1 MGRHILLKGLQ
12 MYLLQT
18 LGFAWLIFG
27 FSTDCV
33 SAAGANAASRNDCGQ
48 DCSETQYDTQ
58 EAARSGN
65 KFHPGASLSCCG
77 KEPYNPE
84 VATCCKVQ
92 DGNKAFD
99 KDKQLCCGASDK
111 KTILVRN
118 STFHWCCG
126 HNQYDN
132 RTQCCCEN
140 KEGVLEV
147 QPKNSSCCDKNS
159 TTGVH
164 HVGNLHCGPNDNK
177 KSLVR
182 NSSFHQCCGH
192 NQYDNRTQCCC
203 ENKEGVLEVQLK
215 NSSCCDKSSTAGVHN
230 VGNLRC
236 GPNDDKKSLVRNSS
250 FHQCCGHN
258 QYDNR
263 TQCCCENKEGVLEV
277 QPKNSSCCDKNSTTG
292 VHHVGNLHCGPNDN
306 KKSLVRNSSFHQ
318 CCGHNQYDNRT
329 QCCCENK
336 EGVLEVQL
344 KNSSCCDKSSTAGV
358 HNVGNLRCGPND
370 DKKSLVRNSSFHQC
384 CGHNQYDNRTQCC
397 CENKEGVLE
406 VQPKNSSCCDKNS
419 TTGVHHVG
427 NLLCGPNDN
436 KKSLVRNSSFHQ
448 CCGHNQYDNRTQCC
462 CENKEGV
469 LEVQLK
475 NSSCCDKSSTAGV
488 HNVGNLRCG
497 PNDNKKSL
505 VRNSSF
511 HQCCGHNQYDNRTQ
525 CCCENKEGVLEVQPK
540 NSSCCDKN
548 STTGVHHVGNLLCGP
563 NDNKKSLVR
572 NSSFHQCCGH
582 NQYDNRTQCC
592 CENKEGVL
600 EIQPKHS
607 DCCAKESVKPEGF
620 RQLTHRLLH
629 CCTEPNTHLCGSTCY
644 NPKTHRCC
652 ERHQKPF
659 WFCASGKRKAR
670 VYDPRIEVCCDGSVS
685 PWKPWIDQ
693 CCGVT
698 VYGSAQR
705 GVLCCNNTLYE
716 GRDDGEECSEVGI
729 PYNPAKGTLCC
740 SQFHGSPGQHCCGTE
755 IYRPRTEIC
764 CNGHR
769 HPKSENLHCCGVKAY
784 NIKDPQMKCCAG
796 TLYNLTSL
804 DKHGGDAQCCGS
816 ILQKPQDICCSSQKK
831 EMLYSV
837 KTGFGCCGHLYYNT
851 TLWSCC
857 AGRLRS
863 IHEPGQDQRKMT
875 HGSRLLSLNNLNTS
889 GLCKEM
895 YTGTVESVSVKS
907 VVFRNVLKV
916 HGNNVTALPL
926 HYILDIDDHCQ
937 SPKLFLGKTYIFNK
951 VNVFTDFNHDSVLQ
965 SLHFIFSKCSS

>member
-48 DCSETQYDTQ
+48 DCTETQYDTQ
-58 EAARSGN
+58 EAARCGN

-92 DGNKAFD
+92 DRNTLREAFD

-111 KTILVRN
+111 KMILMRNSSFHQCCGHNQYDNRTQCCCENKEGVLEVQPKNSSCCDKNSTAGVHNMGKYLHCGPNDDKTSLVRN
-118 STFHWCCG
+118 SSFHRCCGRNQYDNRTQCCCENKEGVLEVQAKNSSCCDKNSTTGVHHVGNLHCGPNDNKKSLVRNSSFHRCCGHNQYDNRTQCCCENKEGVLEVQLKNSSCCDKSSTAGVHNVGNLHCGPNDNKKSLERNSSFHRCCG

-230 VGNLRC
+230 VGKYLHC
-236 GPNDDKKSLVRNSS
+236 GPNDNKKSLERNSS
-250 FHQCCGHN
+250 FHRCCGHN

-277 QPKNSSCCDKNSTTG
+277 QPKNSSCCDKS
-292 VHHVGNLHCGPNDN
+292 
-306 KKSLVRNSSFHQ
+306 
-318 CCGHNQYDNRT
+318 
-329 QCCCENK
+329 
-336 EGVLEVQL
+336 
-344 KNSSCCDKSSTAGV
+344 
-358 HNVGNLRCGPND
+358 
-370 DKKSLVRNSSFHQC
+370 
-384 CGHNQYDNRTQCC
+384 
-397 CENKEGVLE
+397 
-406 VQPKNSSCCDKNS
+406 S

-436 KKSLVRNSSFHQ
+436 KKSLVRNSSFH
-448 CCGHNQYDNRTQCC
+448 R
-462 CENKEGV
+462 
-469 LEVQLK
+469 
-475 NSSCCDKSSTAGV
+475 
-488 HNVGNLRCG
+488 
-497 PNDNKKSL
+497 
-505 VRNSSF
+505 
-511 HQCCGHNQYDNRTQ
+511 
-525 CCCENKEGVLEVQPK
+525 
-540 NSSCCDKN
+540 
-548 STTGVHHVGNLLCGP
+548 
-563 NDNKKSLVR
+563 
-572 NSSFHQCCGH
+572 CCGH

-607 DCCAKESVKPEGF
+607 DCCAKESAKPEGF
-620 RQLTHRLLH
+620 RQLTHRLQH

-693 CCGVT
+693 F
-698 VYGSAQR
+698 Y
-705 GVLCCNNTLYE
+705 
-716 GRDDGEECSEVGI
+716 
-729 PYNPAKGTLCC
+729 
-740 SQFHGSPGQHCCGTE
+740 GSPGQHCCGTE

-769 HPKSENLHCCGVKAY
+769 HPKSENIHCCGVKAY

-804 DKHGGDAQCCGS
+804 DKHGRDAQCCGS
-816 ILQKPQDICCSSQKK
+816 ILQEPQDICCSSQKK
-831 EMLYSV
+831 EVLYSV

-889 GLCKEM
+889 DLCKEM

-926 HYILDIDDHCQ
+926 HYILDIDNHCQ